1 MADKK
6 DYDTVAYPEP
16 TNDGDTSFHSDGSKP
31 TEELQ
36 RDPFEV
42 PLKRQLK
49 SRHLQMIAVG
59 GESAQ
64 NFRHGPS

>member
-1 MADKK
+1 MADRK
-6 DYDTVAYPEP
+6 DYDTVEHPEP
-16 TNDGDTSFHSDGSKP
+16 INDGDTSLHSDGSKP
-31 TEELQ
+31 TGELQ

-59 GESAQ
+59 GESVQ
-64 NFRHGPS
+64 NVRHDPS